1 MAIQFLNKYKSYTS
15 FRFLV
20 AGIINSLFGFTLGIL
35 LLSILPFHF
44 TLTIFLSTVL
54 SVCFNYFTS
63 STYVFKKINSKKTI
77 TRYFLVYLLTYLI
90 NMIFI
95 SILIKQFSMSDILAF
110 ALCSPAIIVL
120 TYLLQKN
127 VVFQNEKNINNNTN
141 L

>member
-1 MAIQFLNKYKSYTS
+1 MVIQFFNKYKSYSS

-20 AGIINSLFGFTLGIL
+20 AGIINTLFGITIGIL
-35 LLSILPFHF
+35 FLSILPFHY

-63 STYVFKKINSKKTI
+63 LTYVFKKVNSKKTTI
-77 TRYFLVYLLTYLI
+77 RYFLVYLLMYLI
-90 NMIFI
+90 NMICI

-110 ALCSPAIIVL
+110 VLCSPAIIVL

-127 VVFQNEKNINNNTN
+127 IVFQNEKNINNNTN

>member
-1 MAIQFLNKYKSYTS
+1 MVIQFLNKYKSYTS
-15 FRFLV
+15 VRFLV
-20 AGIINSLFGFTLGIL
+20 AGIINTLFGLTLGIL
-35 LLSILPFHF
+35 LLSILPFHY

-63 STYVFKKINSKKTI
+63 SRYVFKKINSKKTI
-77 TRYFLVYLLTYLI
+77 TRYFLVYLLTYFI

-95 SILIKQFSMSDILAF
+95 NILIKQFSMSDILAF

>member
-1 MAIQFLNKYKSYTS
+1 MLIQFFYKYKSYSS

-20 AGIINSLFGFTLGIL
+20 AGIINTLFGITIGIL
-35 LLSILPFHF
+35 FLSILPFHY

-63 STYVFKKINSKKTI
+63 LTYVFKKVNSKKTTI
-77 TRYFLVYLLTYLI
+77 RYFLVYLLMYLI
-90 NMIFI
+90 NMICI

-110 ALCSPAIIVL
+110 VLCSPAIIVL

-127 VVFQNEKNINNNTN
+127 IVFQNEKNINNNTN

>member
-1 MAIQFLNKYKSYTS
+1 MAIQFFNKYKSYTS

-20 AGIINSLFGFTLGIL
+20 AGIINTLFGFIVGIL
-35 LLSILPFHF
+35 FLSVLPFHY

-63 STYVFKKINSKKTI
+63 SRYVFKKINSKKTI
-77 TRYFLVYLLTYLI
+77 TRYFLVYLLMYFI

-95 SILIKQFSMSDILAF
+95 NILIKQFSMSDILAF

>member
-1 MAIQFLNKYKSYTS
+1 MLMQFFTKYKSYTS

-20 AGIINSLFGFTLGIL
+20 AGIINTLFGFIVGIL
-35 LLSILPFHF
+35 FLAVLPFHY

-63 STYVFKKINSKKTI
+63 LTYVFKKISSKKI
-77 TRYFLVYLLTYLI
+77 FIRYFLVYFFTYLI
-90 NMIFI
+90 NMICM
-95 SILIKQFSMSDILAF
+95 SILINQYSMSDILAF
-110 ALCSPAIIVL
+110 AICSPVIIVL

-127 VVFQNEKNINNNTN
+127 IVFKNEKNINNNTN

>member
-20 AGIINSLFGFTLGIL
+20 AGIINTLFGFTLGIL

-90 NMIFI
+90 NMICL

-127 VVFQNEKNINNNTN
+127 IVFQNEKNINNNTN

>member
-63 STYVFKKINSKKTI
+63 STYVFKKINSKKTF
-77 TRYFLVYLLTYLI
+77 TRYLLVYLLTYLI
-90 NMIFI
+90 NMICL

-110 ALCSPAIIVL
+110 ALCSPATIVL

-127 VVFQNEKNINNNTN
+127 IVFQNEKNINNNTN

>member
-1 MAIQFLNKYKSYTS
+1 MVIQFFNKYKSYTS

-20 AGIINSLFGFTLGIL
+20 AGIINTLFGIIVGIL
-35 LLSILPFHF
+35 FLSVLPFHY
-44 TLTIFLSTVL
+44 TLTIFLSTVI

-63 STYVFKKINSKKTI
+63 LTYVFKKINSKKTTI
-77 TRYFLVYLLTYLI
+77 RYFSVYLIMYLI
-90 NMIFI
+90 NMICI
-95 SILIKQFSMSDILAF
+95 SILINQFSMSDILAF

-127 VVFQNEKNINNNTN
+127 VVFQNEKNINSNTN

>member
-20 AGIINSLFGFTLGIL
+20 AGIINTLFGFTLGIL

-63 STYVFKKINSKKTI
+63 STYVFKKINSKKNI

-90 NMIFI
+90 NMICL
-95 SILIKQFSMSDILAF
+95 SILIKQFSISDILAF

-127 VVFQNEKNINNNTN
+127 IVFQNEKNINNNTN

>member
-1 MAIQFLNKYKSYTS
+1 MVIQFFNKYKSYTS

-20 AGIINSLFGFTLGIL
+20 AGIINTLFGIIVGIL
-35 LLSILPFHF
+35 FLSVLPFHY
-44 TLTIFLSTVL
+44 TLTIFLSTVI

-63 STYVFKKINSKKTI
+63 LTYVFKKINSKKTTI
-77 TRYFLVYLLTYLI
+77 RYFSVYLIMYLI
-90 NMIFI
+90 NMICI
-95 SILIKQFSMSDILAF
+95 SILINQFSMSDILAF

-127 VVFQNEKNINNNTN
+127 IVFQNEKNINSNTN

>member
-1 MAIQFLNKYKSYTS
+1 MVIQFLNKYKSYTS

-20 AGIINSLFGFTLGIL
+20 AGIINTLFGFIIGIL
-35 LLSILPFHF
+35 FLSILPFHY

-120 TYLLQKN
+120 TYFLQKN

>member
-1 MAIQFLNKYKSYTS
+1 MVIQFFNKYKSYSS

-20 AGIINSLFGFTLGIL
+20 AGIINTLFGFIVGIL
-35 LLSILPFHF
+35 FLSILPFHY

-54 SVCFNYFTS
+54 SVCFNYVTS
-63 STYVFKKINSKKTI
+63 LTYVFKKINSKKTT
-77 TRYFLVYLLTYLI
+77 TRYFLVYLIMYLI
-90 NMIFI
+90 NMICI
-95 SILIKQFSMSDILAF
+95 SILIKQFSVSDILSF

-127 VVFQNEKNINNNTN
+127 IVFQNEKNINSNTN